1 MKLRFV
7 LPVTAFVL
15 ASVSGCGAAAP
26 QDSAMR
32 VELPQQFRLPQDD
45 LVRMFERRSGR
56 IAIAG
61 EDGNLVVMDQT
72 GGGVTRITRDGNIPI
87 RNAQRQALQPAVSS
101 ALRTRYVLPIWSPDA
116 SHIAF
121 VELKAE
127 PPQSSAIIELN
138 PAAVSVRRG
147 EDTVTFERTERGT
160 RQSQDAARTYVEDA
174 PSRVIIERSSSGEFF
189 SSALYVASADGKGPL
204 NELYESRESGVTY
217 LDWSP
222 DSRNIAFVAESSTE
236 DKVTLNLVNRDG
248 SAKPQQL
255 FEGATAAWH
264 WSMDGKTLA
273 ANLNATGRT
282 NDAKLRLFDLPTGAA
297 NKPVVDTAPSFRA
310 PQFAPGGDRMLLTRD
325 EGSRMAL
332 VLADRNGNEIRQL
345 TTFSGRISFAWSPI
359 PGDPRLAYITRQ
371 SESQRGGPLRLLDTD
386 TGEETVLSQLP
397 VAAFFWSPDAVRIA
411 MFSPVRVSDIT
422 PDFPGLDLTP
432 DAPTNPYM
440 LHMIDTKTRG
450 TRQLYFFEPTPSFER
465 VIGEFDQFSR
475 SLSIWSPD
483 SLRIVFPLAF
493 NNGQTTQNFV
503 IESEAS
509 GSINPRV
516 LGNGTMAVWS
526 PR

>member
-7 LPVTAFVL
+7 LPVTVSIL
-15 ASVSGCGAAAP
+15 ASVSGCGVQAP
-26 QDSAMR
+26 QDSTTR

-45 LVRMFERRSGR
+45 LARTFERRSGR
-56 IAIAG
+56 IAVAG
-61 EDGNLVVMDQT
+61 DDGNLSVMDQT
-72 GGGVTRITRDGNIPI
+72 GGGVTRITRDGNVPI
-87 RNAQRQALQPAVSS
+87 RNAQRQALQPAASN
-101 ALRTRYVLPIWSPDA
+101 ALRTRYVLPIWSPDG
-116 SHIAF
+116 SNIAF

-138 PAAVSVRRG
+138 PESVSIRRG
-147 EDTVTFERTERGT
+147 EDTMTFERTDRGT
-160 RQSQDAARTYVEDA
+160 RQSQDTARSYVEDA
-174 PSRVIIERSSSGEFF
+174 PTRVIIERSSTGEFF
-189 SSALYVASADGKGPL
+189 SSAVYVARADGKGPL
-204 NELYESRESGVTY
+204 NEIYESREAGVTY

-222 DSRNIAFVAESSTE
+222 DGQSIAFVAESATE
-236 DKVTLNLVNRDG
+236 DKVTLNVAGRDG
-248 SAKPQQL
+248 SGRPQQL
-255 FEGATAAWH
+255 FEGAEAAWH
-264 WSMDGKTLA
+264 WSTDGKTLA
-273 ANLNATGRT
+273 ANLNATGRSS
-282 NDAKLRLFDLPTGAA
+282 DAKLRLFDLPTGAA
-297 NKPVVDTAPSFRA
+297 NKPALDATPSFRA
-310 PQFAPGGDRMLLTRD
+310 PQFAPDGQRMLLTRD
-325 EGSRMAL
+325 EGSRKAL
-332 VLADRNGNEIRQL
+332 VLADRDGKEVKQL
-345 TTFSGRISFAWSPI
+345 ATFSGRISFAWSPI
-359 PGDPRLAYITRQ
+359 PGDPRVAYITRQ
-371 SESQRGGPLRLLDTD
+371 GESQRGGPLRLLNTD

-397 VAAFFWSPDAVRIA
+397 VAAFFWSPDGVRIA
-411 MFSPVRVSDIT
+411 MFSPVRVADIT

-450 TRQLYFFEPTPSFER
+450 ARQLYFFEPTPSFER
-465 VIGEFDQFSR
+465 VIAEFDQFSR

-493 NNGQTTQNFV
+493 NNGQATQNFI